1 LFSNKIL
8 TYYGVRT
15 VFLHYITSVNITNI
29 IEYEKKSKQCYFGA
43 YKIMS
48 DNLYQIVSNIFNVP
62 VSEINDESSPESIE
76 TWDSFTIYILLDE
89 IESTY
94 DIKISLDET
103 LEIKKF
109 GDIKS
114 LLLKHGVSI

>member
-1 LFSNKIL
+1 
-8 TYYGVRT
+8 
-15 VFLHYITSVNITNI
+15 
-29 IEYEKKSKQCYFGA
+29 
-43 YKIMS
+43 MS
-48 DNLYQIVSNIFNVP
+48 DNLYQIVSNIFNVSF
-62 VSEINDESSPESIE
+62 SEINDESSPESIK

-103 LEIKKF
+103 LEIKKV

-114 LLLKHGVSI
+114 LLVKHGVSI

>member
-1 LFSNKIL
+1 MS
-8 TYYGVRT
+8 
-15 VFLHYITSVNITNI
+15 
-29 IEYEKKSKQCYFGA
+29 EK
-43 YKIMS
+43 
-48 DNLYQIVSNIFNVP
+48 LYQIIGKILDVP
-62 VSEINDESSPESIE
+62 AAEINDESSPESIE